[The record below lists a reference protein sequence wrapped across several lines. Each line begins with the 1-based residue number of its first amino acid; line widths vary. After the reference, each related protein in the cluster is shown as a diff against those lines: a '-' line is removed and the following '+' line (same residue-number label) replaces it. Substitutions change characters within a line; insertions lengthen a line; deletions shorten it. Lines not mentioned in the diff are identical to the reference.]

1 MFAALT
7 GFGLS
12 TAAGFNAYIP
22 LLVVGLAAQFTD
34 RVDPPAGYEWMTSW
48 WAIGGFAVLLV
59 VEMVVDKIPVVD
71 HVNDIVQTAIRPAA
85 GGAVFSATAAASD
98 VDNSAWLADHPW
110 VGWIIGIVGALA
122 VHLVKATVR
131 PVVNATTGGVGAPV
145 ASTVED
151 GGALG
156 MSLIAV
162 FLPLLVIGALAVM
175 VWAAIVLIRRVRR
188 RKRRKAA
195 EKAAREKARAS
206 GVAPPPADG
215 TWPDPLSWPEDP
227 AWPTAGYL
235 DAPKA
240 GKTPPPPDTYP
251 GSGPRK

>member
-34 RVDPPAGYEWMTSW
+34 RVDPPAGYSWMTSW
-48 WAIGGFAVLLV
+48 WAIGVFAVLLV

-71 HVNDIVQTAIRPAA
+71 HVNDVIQTAIRPAA
-85 GGAVFSATAAASD
+85 GGAVFSATTAASD
-98 VDNSAWLADHPW
+98 VDNSAWLAERPW

-156 MSLIAV
+156 MSLVAI
-162 FLPLLVIGALAVM
+162 FLPILVIVGLVIM
-175 VWAAIVLIRRVRR
+175 IWSAIVLIRRVRR

-195 EKAAREKARAS
+195 EKAARRTARES
-206 GVAPPPADG
+206 GALPPPADG

-227 AWPTAGYL
+227 DWPRAGHLGKPTAER
-235 DAPKA
+235 
-240 GKTPPPPDTYP
+240 PPRPPDTYP
-251 GSGPRK
+251 GADSRG